1 MSIGRSP
8 EVAAKDCSTHTLSLV
23 YKGHDLQGSLDKILA
38 KISVRSE
45 GELDKQFEIRVKG
58 ISY

>member
-38 KISVRSE
+38 KIRVRSE
-45 GELDKQFEIRVKG
+45 GELDKQF
-58 ISY
+58 